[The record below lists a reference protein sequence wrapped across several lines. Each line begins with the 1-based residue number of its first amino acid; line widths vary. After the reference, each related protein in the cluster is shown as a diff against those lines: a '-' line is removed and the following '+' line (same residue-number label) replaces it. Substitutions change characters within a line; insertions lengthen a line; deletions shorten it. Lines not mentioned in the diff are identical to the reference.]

1 MVGISNQSDPEI
13 LMDFLKEYSWE
24 PTRWCV
30 SMIVYLCFLFRS
42 FFCFK
47 RSINVLWCWTN
58 KSLVRCGRTV
68 DIANNWFL
76 QCAETSMASH
86 IQKQEQIESLTVEFR
101 FTNYASLFILKNV
114 MFSKAPVWALCL
126 GLVGSSN
133 QILSTSIPF
142 NAAQQFNVTFRGG

>member
-1 MVGISNQSDPEI
+1 MFCDVGPQEFST
-13 LMDFLKEYSWE
+13 MW
-24 PTRWCV
+24 
-30 SMIVYLCFLFRS
+30 
-42 FFCFK
+42 
-47 RSINVLWCWTN
+47 
-58 KSLVRCGRTV
+58 RTV

-114 MFSKAPVWALCL
+114 VFSKAPVWALCL

-142 NAAQQFNVTFRGG
+142 NAAQQFNVTFRGGLVEYTMFAYILQFIRIFAV

>member
-30 SMIVYLCFLFRS
+30 SMIVYLCFLFLL
-42 FFCFK
+42 FF
-47 RSINVLWCWTN
+47 VLSDQSMFCDVGPQEFSTMW
-58 KSLVRCGRTV
+58 RTV

-86 IQKQEQIESLTVEFR
+86 IQKQEQIESLTV
-101 FTNYASLFILKNV
+101 
-114 MFSKAPVWALCL
+114 
-126 GLVGSSN
+126 
-133 QILSTSIPF
+133 
-142 NAAQQFNVTFRGG
+142 